1 MDEIR
6 TSLCLFLS
14 FTLGKGRKRR
24 EKRKTDPGLA
34 RVAMSKRERANE
46 AGGDDYWP
54 S

>member
-6 TSLCLFLS
+6 TGVCLFLS

-34 RVAMSKRERANE
+34 RVAMRERERANE
-46 AGGDDYWP
+46 PGGDDYWT